1 MALIV
6 DSPAGERLPYILTI
20 LGQTHPDARCALEYQ
35 TPFQLLVATI
45 LSAQCTDKMVNRVT
59 PALFVRYPDPQSL
72 AEAELG
78 ELTEAIHSITFYR
91 QKASYLQK
99 TARRLLQ
106 EHDGQVPDE
115 PKALHQLPG
124 VARKT
129 ANVVL
134 GEIFG
139 KAEGVVVDTHVKR
152 LSQRLG
158 LTKESRPEKI
168 EKDLMN
174 LVARENWIRLS
185 HLLIFHGRRICH
197 ARKPACSACPVRQLC
212 PAGTFIN

>member
-1 MALIV
+1 MVTTAG
-6 DSPAGERLPYILTI
+6 SPAGERLPLILDI
-20 LGQTHPDARCALEYQ
+20 LRQTHPDARCALAYQ

-59 PALFVRYPDPQSL
+59 PALFARYPDPESMAKANL
-72 AEAELG
+72 A

-91 QKASYLQK
+91 QKGRYLQE
-99 TARRLLQ
+99 TAHRLLQ
-106 EHDGQVPDE
+106 LHGGQVPDE
-115 PKALHQLPG
+115 PKALHKLQG

-158 LTKESRPEKI
+158 LTKESSPEKI
-168 EKDLMN
+168 ERDLMA
-174 LVARENWIRLS
+174 LVAREDWIGLS
-185 HLLIFHGRRICH
+185 HLFIFHGRRICH
-197 ARKPACSACPVRQLC
+197 ARKPTCPVCPIRQLC
-212 PAGTFIN
+212 PAGTSYK